1 MASEN
6 KQEHKPQCARPAGSD
21 NVREASGQQ
30 YKQTTKQQPT
40 HTQPMELCGV
50 GTAIGGFQDCTQSH
64 GVKRY
69 QCQGIPHSV
78 GGRQRSTIS
87 WTEAKLRWFMYKC
100 HYELVT
106 DSQTH
111 FVVYGSV

>member
-1 MASEN
+1 MHV
-6 KQEHKPQCARPAGSD
+6 QPGSD
-21 NVREASGQQ
+21 NVGEVSGQQ

-40 HTQPMELCGV
+40 HSQPMELCGV
-50 GTAIGGFQDCTQSH
+50 GTAIGGDSGLYAVTWSEE
-64 GVKRY
+64 VP

-106 DSQTH
+106 DSKTH